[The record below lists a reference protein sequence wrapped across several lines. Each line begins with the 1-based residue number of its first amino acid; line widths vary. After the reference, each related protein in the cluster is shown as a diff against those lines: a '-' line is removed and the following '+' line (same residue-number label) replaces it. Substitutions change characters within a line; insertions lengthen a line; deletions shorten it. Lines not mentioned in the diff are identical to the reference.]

1 MPDHYTQLLEWRRAE
16 SAARGLSKLPHDF
29 YAATR
34 VYLGDA
40 RATFEREVREN
51 PAGKKSELARQTY
64 QRASQIARD
73 VVEARM
79 TKVVSFAFQAAV
91 GGAKDVANLLAE
103 ERGLFDEL
111 TQVLAAHRSTVAP
124 YLEGASGPTPTS
136 LAGSHPAAGPV
147 AAPQA
152 PEGAPAP
159 APPVFVRILQDQRAI
174 DTGTESIEL
183 RKDDVLSLPEKI
195 ARILVDSKVAERV
208 GADVRRAM
216 T

>member
-16 SAARGLSKLPHDF
+16 TAARGLSKLPHDF
-29 YAATR
+29 YPATR

-64 QRASQIARD
+64 QRATQIARD

-79 TKVVSFAFQAAV
+79 TKLVSFAFQAAV
-91 GGAKDVANLLAE
+91 GGSKDVANLLAE

-111 TQVLAAHRSTVAP
+111 TKVLTGHRSSVAP
-124 YLEGASGPTPTS
+124 YLDSATPGPT
-136 LAGSHPAAGPV
+136 AGSTTDRPSPVPIAAERV
-147 AAPQA
+147 AEAP
-152 PEGAPAP
+152 PPAP
-159 APPVFVRILQDQRAI
+159 AASFVRILKDQRAI

-183 RKDDVLSLPEKI
+183 QKDDVLSLPEKI
-195 ARILVDSKVAERV
+195 AKILVDSKVAERV
-208 GADVRRAM
+208 GPEVRRAM